1 MIMRIS
7 PPITLSLFISIN
19 ILFCINTV
27 YPVKAQEFIENSS
40 LSKNFAEIENSEI
53 GLKMKYPED
62 WTFHYTKGSNN
73 SITKEQY
80 FKLIEDSDL
89 GKGAFTDF
97 EKDLFYQR
105 YLSDCAIIDCN
116 LIEDSPFLQA
126 YLRSVAGEGY
136 GTIFDY
142 APTLAILSPLT
153 NSTDNFLES
162 LKITSFTLP
171 HNLTFTDFVDIYTS
185 VLSYSVDPPY
195 QIDPD
200 CYSNLL
206 SDYPG
211 CVYGFDVGHNI
222 ENRFYVTF
230 QFFDEKNDK
239 VYLMSYNALEET
251 YEQYIDSVGDML
263 ESFEPI

>member
-1 MIMRIS
+1 MRIS
-7 PPITLSLFISIN
+7 PPITLSLFLSIN
-19 ILFCINTV
+19 ILFCVNTV
-27 YPVKAQEFIENSS
+27 YPIKAQEFIENSS
-40 LSKNFAEIENSEI
+40 LSKNFTEIENSEI
-53 GLKMKYPED
+53 GVKMKYPED
-62 WTFHYTKGSNN
+62 WTSQYTKGSNN

-80 FKLIEDSDL
+80 FKIIEDSDL
-89 GKGAFTDF
+89 GEVTDF
-97 EKDLFYQR
+97 EKDLYYQR
-105 YLSDCAIIDCN
+105 YLSNCAIIDCN

-126 YLRSVAGEGY
+126 YLRSVAVEGY

-142 APTLAILSPLT
+142 VPTLAILSPLT

-171 HNLTFTDFVDIYTS
+171 HNLTDFVDNYIS
-185 VLSYSVDPPY
+185 LFLDPPY
-195 QIDPD
+195 QIYPD

-206 SDYPG
+206 AGYPG
-211 CVYGFDVGHNI
+211 CVYRFDVGHNI

-230 QFFDEKNDK
+230 QFFVEKNDK

-251 YEQYIDSVGDML
+251 YEQYIDSVSDML